1 MDTKALSRKEL
12 QDMLAS
18 LKRLRDAGT
27 EDLFR
32 IKAQIEALQQE
43 FTEVSR
49 TGGNIAGSIKAIE
62 KTLGLQPTEEVSSP
76 EAPVSAAVG
85 GLDNTQAVMRI
96 VAEHNDKGGI
106 DIDGISDLLK
116 ERGVFLKSRDYLHT
130 ILNRKK
136 NQQKKLAKVSGKWF
150 LTEKGKTEV
159 RMN

>member
-1 MDTKALSRKEL
+1 
-12 QDMLAS
+12 MLAS
-18 LKRLRDAGT
+18 LKRLQGAAT

-43 FTEVSR
+43 FTDVSR
-49 TGGNIAGSIKAIE
+49 SSGNIAGSIKAIE
-62 KTLGLQPTEEVSSP
+62 KKLGLQPTEDVGPP
-76 EAPVSAAVG
+76 EAPVSAAVA

-96 VAEHNDKGGI
+96 VAEHNDKGGV
-106 DIDGISDLLK
+106 DIDRISDLLK

-136 NQQKKLAKVSGKWF
+136 NKQKKLAKVGGKWF
-150 LTEKGKTEV
+150 LTEKGKDEV